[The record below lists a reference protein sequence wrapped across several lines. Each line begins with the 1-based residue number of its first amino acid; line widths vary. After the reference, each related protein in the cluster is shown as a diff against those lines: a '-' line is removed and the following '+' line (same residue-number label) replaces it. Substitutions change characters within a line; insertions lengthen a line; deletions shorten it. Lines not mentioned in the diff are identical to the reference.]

1 ILLILVVGVVYRLV
15 LTSGGN
21 FLFNMDNARDMVDV
35 REMIELKKPRLIGPT
50 SAIEGL
56 YNGPAWYFL
65 LAVPYILSDGDPYA
79 AIVMLILFWA
89 VGGWYLL
96 KIVSRWGI
104 MPLIATGALWV
115 SSNYV
120 VLANLYSLN
129 PNPVVLLTPVF
140 IFFLEKYLKTSDLLS
155 SITIW
160 FLAGLFFNLEMAF
173 GFLIPII
180 IFSSILL
187 SKGKMLKKNLY
198 IGLGVFF
205 IFLLPQILFELRH
218 DFIGIHAILNHINTY
233 EGSYSFSARVITILH
248 LYRDVL
254 TGTFLNK
261 AIIAQILLISAIL
274 YLYFWRKEAL
284 KNNNYILIAIICL
297 TIIPFVL
304 HIILP
309 FNVNAWHLGG
319 VSTAS
324 ILAVG
329 WLSGSYAGRSSRF
342 NVLVYSLTSFLIISS
357 IVNLDL
363 MKSLN
368 PNRENN
374 DPSSFRN
381 EIAAIDYVYQQAKG
395 QNFRVYIYL
404 PSVIDYPYQYLF
416 WWYGL
421 KKYGYLPKDYAYLP
435 NQPIYI
441 SNKEKLPSKF
451 AETNSNLV
459 FLIKE
464 PDRIKIRHLWENN
477 FSSLNKVSQVQFGSL
492 EIEVRK
498 EN

>member
-1 ILLILVVGVVYRLV
+1 M
-15 LTSGGN
+15 SGN
-21 FLFNMDNARDMVDV
+21 KTRDGM
-35 REMIELKKPRLIGPT
+35 
-50 SAIEGL
+50 
-56 YNGPAWYFL
+56 
-65 LAVPYILSDGDPYA
+65 
-79 AIVMLILFWA
+79 
-89 VGGWYLL
+89 
-96 KIVSRWGI
+96 
-104 MPLIATGALWV
+104 
-115 SSNYV
+115 
-120 VLANLYSLN
+120 
-129 PNPVVLLTPVF
+129 
-140 IFFLEKYLKTSDLLS
+140 
-155 SITIW
+155 
-160 FLAGLFFNLEMAF
+160 
-173 GFLIPII
+173 
-180 IFSSILL
+180 
-187 SKGKMLKKNLY
+187 
-198 IGLGVFF
+198 
-205 IFLLPQILFELRH
+205 
-218 DFIGIHAILNHINTY
+218 
-233 EGSYSFSARVITILH
+233 
-248 LYRDVL
+248 
-254 TGTFLNK
+254 
-261 AIIAQILLISAIL
+261 
-274 YLYFWRKEAL
+274 
-284 KNNNYILIAIICL
+284 
-297 TIIPFVL
+297 
-304 HIILP
+304 
-309 FNVNAWHLGG
+309 
-319 VSTAS
+319 
-324 ILAVG
+324 
-329 WLSGSYAGRSSRF
+329 
-342 NVLVYSLTSFLIISS
+342 IISS